1 MFINNIRQ
9 LHLIFRKDLT
19 VIKGS
24 SLRAKAGKQGGCRGI
39 TNKNRAR
46 QYLEQNN
53 VNTLTINYEIYTPDR
68 VLDIET
74 PIFLLHLLHAGK
86 NHKLC
91 TNIAF

>member
-9 LHLIFRKDLT
+9 LHLQRSDGNQRFKPKGESRK
-19 VIKGS
+19 
-24 SLRAKAGKQGGCRGI
+24 AGGCRGI

-91 TNIAF
+91 TNIVF